1 MEEHR
6 SKEHGSKEYGSKK
19 HGSEERKEGKDTYK
33 DNGDRWYDL
42 IKQGK
47 TGGDIFHT
55 LHLDSPM
62 PLVDEKHRS
71 KEHKSKKHES
81 KEHGSKKHGSKE
93 HGSKE
98 HGPKKHGSE
107 EIKEDK
113 NRNED
118 IFHGFSLDSPLVASM
133 GQQESKE
140 GKECAFS
147 RDCWVS
153 T

>member
-1 MEEHR
+1 
-6 SKEHGSKEYGSKK
+6 
-19 HGSEERKEGKDTYK
+19 
-33 DNGDRWYDL
+33 
-42 IKQGK
+42 
-47 TGGDIFHT
+47 
-55 LHLDSPM
+55 M
-62 PLVDEKHRS
+62 PLMDEKHRS
-71 KEHKSKKHES
+71 KEHGSKKHES

-93 HGSKE
+93 HGSEK
-98 HGPKKHGSE
+98 HGSEKHGSE

-113 NRNED
+113 NRNAD
-118 IFHGFSLDSPLVASM
+118 IFHLDLDLDSPLVASM